1 MIYLSW
7 LHLIVMTS
15 SFKMAV
21 PNVRTPRKQEVDW
34 PTWHGIR
41 CCCLHVSCS
50 NMRCWE
56 ELPYVLLGN
65 SQQVDEGQCHTTK
78 PGFLFSFTVFPHIVS
93 AETILFWIHPYVLW
107 PLITV
112 HTGAETIQVRKL
124 FKGWNYSRKYGS
136 YLLSWTIIKI
146 CRLCLFIWVFKWNQV
161 SNQKQQTPRLGC
173 LYDFFDN
180 MI

>member
-1 MIYLSW
+1 MRMIYLSW

-78 PGFLFSFTVFPHIVS
+78 PEFLFSFNFFVTWAILYTLCGNIMTKVAYNVS
-93 AETILFWIHPYVLW
+93 LVNSTPAIYHPR
-107 PLITV
+107 T
-112 HTGAETIQVRKL
+112 RD
-124 FKGWNYSRKYGS
+124 FDGS
-136 YLLSWTIIKI
+136 TKI
-146 CRLCLFIWVFKWNQV
+146 CQMETLNSSNEMMDDTETKLQFQKNPWTWSVAKFLNFKSTVMNI
-161 SNQKQQTPRLGC
+161 
-173 LYDFFDN
+173 F
-180 MI
+180 